1 MKTKRDRLDI
11 IRELLE
17 NVSRGYSSKSSLLKS
32 MGISASSL
40 NSYLAYAM
48 EKNLIRESERGFE
61 LTEKGREVLSMLNEY
76 TKLEG
81 KLLLIMEALY
91 RELEEL

>member
-17 NVSRGYSSKSSLLKS
+17 NVSKGYNSKSSLLKT

-40 NSYLAYAM
+40 NSYLAFAK
-48 EKNLIRESERGFE
+48 ERKLIRESERGFE
-61 LTEKGREVLSMLNEY
+61 LTEKGKEVLGMLNEY
-76 TKLEG
+76 TKLEA
-81 KLLLIMEALY
+81 KLILIMEVLY